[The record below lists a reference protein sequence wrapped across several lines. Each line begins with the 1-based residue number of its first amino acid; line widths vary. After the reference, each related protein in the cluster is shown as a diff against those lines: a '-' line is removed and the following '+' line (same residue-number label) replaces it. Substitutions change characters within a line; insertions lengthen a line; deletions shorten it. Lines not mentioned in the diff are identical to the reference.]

1 MIRLPIA
8 TGLLLLFTCAPAFAT
23 DFTLEKAHT
32 QAEFVVTHLALSK
45 VHGQIPLATGTAT
58 IADNGLPS
66 AINASFDLTAFGTGN
81 GNRDADLR
89 DHYFEVAKYPTIT
102 FVEKS
107 VKGSPKAFTL
117 TGDLTIHGVT
127 KPVNIATTLDAT
139 AVVKGKKHY
148 AYSGTTTIDRRDF
161 GMTFGPLLDGN
172 LIAGDEVTINFE
184 TDAQEN

>member
-1 MIRLPIA
+1 
-8 TGLLLLFTCAPAFAT
+8 
-23 DFTLEKAHT
+23 
-32 QAEFVVTHLALSK
+32 
-45 VHGQIPLATGTAT
+45 
-58 IADNGLPS
+58 
-66 AINASFDLTAFGTGN
+66 
-81 GNRDADLR
+81 
-89 DHYFEVAKYPTIT
+89 
-102 FVEKS
+102 

-127 KPVNIATTLDAT
+127 KTVNIATTLDAT